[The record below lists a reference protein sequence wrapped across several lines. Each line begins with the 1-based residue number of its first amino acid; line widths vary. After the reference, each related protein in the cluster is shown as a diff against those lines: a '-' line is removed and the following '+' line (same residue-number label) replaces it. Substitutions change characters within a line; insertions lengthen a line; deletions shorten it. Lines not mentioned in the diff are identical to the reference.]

1 MSSQRPRRRPR
12 TRRAAALLTGLVL
25 AGSLALAGCGGG
37 EEPDAPDS
45 SPGKDADEPALSPLT
60 GREVEGGLPH
70 HPVVVVKIDNSADSR
85 PQRGLGAAD
94 LVTEE
99 LVEGGIT
106 RLAVFFYEEIPD
118 VAGPVRSMRATD
130 IGIVQPAEAVLVAS
144 GGAPQTQAR
153 LKDAGITTYTEG
165 GPGFYRDSGRSA
177 PYNLMNRLPQLVK
190 KLDDADPPPA
200 YLPFGK
206 PADFP
211 KGQPAAGL
219 VASFSARSSTE
230 WSYAGGSGGHY
241 ANTNTNADPGD
252 QFEPETVLVLR
263 VRVGDAGY
271 LDPLDNPVPETKLT
285 GKGAAM
291 VFHGGRLVRGTW
303 SKDGY
308 DAPVTLEA
316 GGSELTLPPGRTWI
330 ELVPAKGG
338 DVTIRR

>member
-1 MSSQRPRRRPR
+1 MAAHRTAPRRAL
-12 TRRAAALLTGLVL
+12 RAPALLTGLLVT
-25 AGSLALAGCGGG
+25 ALALAGCGGDD
-37 EEPDAPDS
+37 EPDEPDA
-45 SPGKDADEPALSPLT
+45 SPSGTPDEPVLSPLT
-60 GREVEGGLPH
+60 GRVVAVGLPK
-70 HPVVVVKIDNSADSR
+70 HPVVVVKIDNSASSR
-85 PQRGLGAAD
+85 PQVGLGGAD

-106 RLAVFFYEEIPD
+106 RLAVFFYETVPD
-118 VAGPVRSMRATD
+118 VVGPVRSMRATD

-190 KLDDADPPPA
+190 KLDPADPPPP
-200 YLPFGK
+200 YLPFGDA
-206 PADFP
+206 ADFP

-219 VASFSARSSTE
+219 VASFSAGSATQF
-230 WSYAGGSGGHY
+230 GFSGGHY
-241 ANTNTNADPGD
+241 VNTDTNADAGD
-252 QFEPETVLVLR
+252 QFQADTVLVLR

-271 LDPLDNPVPETKLT
+271 LDPAGNPVPETKLT
-285 GKGAAM
+285 GTGPAM

-308 DAPVTLEA
+308 DAPVTLKA
-316 GGSELTLPPGRTWI
+316 GGNALTLPPGKVWI
-330 ELVPAKGG
+330 ELVPLRGG
-338 DVTIRR
+338 DVTVQH